1 MIVPLCHILACL
13 CPIFAIVSASSKIS
27 FRSLAYTIFA
37 KKIKSMTIE
46 NNQRTLAQL
55 SAIYRP
61 GTLNLIG
68 GRPGMGK
75 TTLAFQ
81 LVTETQLPTAY
92 FSLEMRSDQ
101 LLIHY
106 GNGKCPEWIHLDDT
120 ATLTVDSVW
129 EKVRQL
135 RETYDIR
142 WVIIDYLQLM
152 TSSQLY
158 PNREGEIA
166 HIIQELKN
174 MAEDLH
180 VVVIVLTQ
188 LMRTVEMRDDLRPTL
203 QDLPNWNRIGQWVDD
218 VRLLYRDDYYHIVGG
233 KRDLMEVLATE
244 CSQDSLPNFQ
254 LSCLMWDISFNMIC
268 NIREISDTDTLRK
281 MLAATEKEILR
292 KAKPFDGD
300 LDWDTPTE
308 EVIDRLLDERACIL
322 NRMFELHCT
331 EAEVRR
337 FEHVNEGMLKMMNR
351 FHEEQQ
357 QLQRQLDMLPDI
369 GEHSVNRFH
378 LAGEINYCHD
388 YEDPKLFQMEEDAFY
403 GSHWNEMLWA
413 VSSLSRMDAHTIH
426 NDESNKLDDGHTWAE
441 GPLRIPQFEHI
452 CVCYLVHAFC
462 THLRY
467 SIPDLL
473 RMTTYICERSM
484 WEMSEAEI

>member
-1 MIVPLCHILACL
+1 
-13 CPIFAIVSASSKIS
+13 
-27 FRSLAYTIFA
+27 
-37 KKIKSMTIE
+37 MTIDK
-46 NNQRTLAQL
+46 NQRALAQL
-55 SAIYRP
+55 SALYRP

-68 GRPGMGK
+68 GRPEMGK

-81 LVTETQLPTAY
+81 LATETRQSTAY
-92 FSLEMRSDQ
+92 FSLKMKCEQ
-101 LLIHY
+101 LLLRHST
-106 GNGKCPEWIHLDDT
+106 GQCPEWIHIDDT
-120 ATLTVDSVW
+120 ATLTVDSIR

-152 TSSQLY
+152 TSSQPY
-158 PNREGEIA
+158 PNREDEII
-166 HIIQELKN
+166 HIIQELKK
-174 MAEDLH
+174 MAVEQH
-180 VVVIVLTQ
+180 VAVIALTQ
-188 LMRTVEMRDDLRPTL
+188 LLRTVLMHDDYRPTL
-203 QDLPNWNRIGQWVDD
+203 QDMPNWERIGEWVDD
-218 VRLLYRDDYYHIVGG
+218 VRLLHRDEYYHIVGG

-244 CSQDSLPNFQ
+244 CGQSNLPDLQ
-254 LSCLMWDISFNMIC
+254 LSCLMWEISFTMMR
-268 NIREISDTDTLRK
+268 NIREISDTDTLHK
-281 MLAATEKEILR
+281 MLAAKEDEILR
-292 KAKPFDGD
+292 VAKPFDGD

-308 EVIDRLLDERACIL
+308 KVLDQMLEERACIL

-337 FEHVNEGMLKMMNR
+337 FEHVNEALLKMTNR

-357 QLQRQLDMLPDI
+357 QLNRQLDMLPDI

-378 LAGEINYCHD
+378 LTGEINYCHD
-388 YEDPKLFQMEEDAFY
+388 YEDPKLFPMEEDAFY

-413 VSSLSRMDAHTIH
+413 VSSLSQMDAHTIH
-426 NDESNKLDDGHTWAE
+426 NGDSNKLDDGQTWAV

-452 CVCYLVHAFC
+452 CVCYLVHALC

-473 RMTTYICERSM
+473 RMTTYSCERSM
-484 WEMSEAEI
+484 WEMSEAEVD

>member
-1 MIVPLCHILACL
+1 
-13 CPIFAIVSASSKIS
+13 
-27 FRSLAYTIFA
+27 
-37 KKIKSMTIE
+37 MTIDK
-46 NNQRTLAQL
+46 NQRALAQL

-81 LVTETQLPTAY
+81 LATETHLPTAY
-92 FSLEMRSDQ
+92 FSLEMKRDQ
-101 LLIHY
+101 LLLRHST
-106 GNGKCPEWIHLDDT
+106 GQCPKWIHLDDT
-120 ATLTVDSVW
+120 ATLTVDSIRD
-129 EKVRQL
+129 KVHQL
-135 RETYDIR
+135 QETYDIR

-152 TSSQLY
+152 TSSQPY
-158 PNREGEIA
+158 PNREDEII
-166 HIIQELKN
+166 HIIQELKK
-174 MAEDLH
+174 MAVEQQ
-180 VVVIVLTQ
+180 VAVIALSQ
-188 LMRTVEMRDDLRPTL
+188 LLRTVLMHDDYRPTL
-203 QDLPNWNRIGQWVDD
+203 QDMPNWERIGEWVDD
-218 VRLLYRDDYYHIVGG
+218 VRLLHRDEYYHIVGG

-244 CSQDSLPNFQ
+244 CGQSNLPDLQ
-254 LSCLMWDISFNMIC
+254 LSCLMWEISFTMMR
-268 NIREISDTDTLRK
+268 NIREISDTDTLHK
-281 MLAATEKEILR
+281 MLAAKEDEILR
-292 KAKPFDGD
+292 VAKPFDGD

-308 EVIDRLLDERACIL
+308 KVLDQMLEERACIL

-337 FEHVNEGMLKMMNR
+337 FEHVNEALLNMMNR

-357 QLQRQLDMLPDI
+357 QLQKQLDMLPDI

-378 LAGEINYCHD
+378 LTGEINYCHD
-388 YEDPKLFQMEEDAFY
+388 YEDPKLFPMEEDAFY

-426 NDESNKLDDGHTWAE
+426 NGESNHLDDGQTWAV

-452 CVCYLVHAFC
+452 CVCYLVHALC

-467 SIPDLL
+467 SIPNLL
-473 RMTTYICERSM
+473 RMTTYSCERSM

>member
-1 MIVPLCHILACL
+1 
-13 CPIFAIVSASSKIS
+13 
-27 FRSLAYTIFA
+27 
-37 KKIKSMTIE
+37 MTIDK
-46 NNQRTLAQL
+46 NQRALAQL

-81 LVTETQLPTAY
+81 LATETRQSTAY
-92 FSLEMRSDQ
+92 FSLKMKCEQ
-101 LLIHY
+101 LLLRHST
-106 GNGKCPEWIHLDDT
+106 GQCPKWIHIDDT
-120 ATLTVDSVW
+120 ATLTVDSIR

-152 TSSQLY
+152 TSSQPY
-158 PNREGEIA
+158 PNREDEII
-166 HIIQELKN
+166 HIIQELKK
-174 MAEDLH
+174 MAVEQH
-180 VVVIVLTQ
+180 VTVIALTQ
-188 LMRTVEMRDDLRPTL
+188 LLRTVLMHDDYRPTL
-203 QDLPNWNRIGQWVDD
+203 QDMPNWERIGEWVDD
-218 VRLLYRDDYYHIVGG
+218 VRLLHRDEYYHIVGG
-233 KRDLMEVLATE
+233 KKNLLEVLTTE
-244 CSQDSLPNFQ
+244 CGQSGVPDLQLKYLKWDASLTLKQ
-254 LSCLMWDISFNMIC
+254 
-268 NIREISDTDTLRK
+268 NIHGISDTDKLRA
-281 MLAATEKEILR
+281 MLATTEEEILR
-292 KAKPFDGD
+292 VAKPFDGD

-308 EVIDRLLDERACIL
+308 KVLDQMLEERACIL

-337 FEHVNEGMLKMMNR
+337 FEHVNEALLKMTNR

-357 QLQRQLDMLPDI
+357 QLNRQLDMLPDI

-378 LAGEINYCHD
+378 LTGEINYCHD
-388 YEDPKLFQMEEDAFY
+388 YEDPKLFPMEEDAFY

-413 VSSLSRMDAHTIH
+413 VSSLPRMDAHTIH
-426 NDESNKLDDGHTWAE
+426 NGESNHLDDGQTWAE

-452 CVCYLVHAFC
+452 CVCYLVHALC

-473 RMTTYICERSM
+473 RMTTYSCERSM
-484 WEMSEAEI
+484 WEMSEADVD